1 MNLSRLFNSAG
12 LIGAVLSLA
21 SLPLH
26 LLISHAQSV
35 QLASIIIA
43 VIGAIYVGFA
53 LQLGSLRQ
61 ILIEIGVASLFFG
74 AALIGIW
81 ANPWVIPVAYVAH
94 GLWDFVHHDHSK
106 LTKVPHW
113 YPPFCA
119 VYDWVF
125 AAGLTAIWMSRTPI

>member
-1 MNLSRLFNSAG
+1 MNVSRLFNSAG

-26 LLISHAQSV
+26 LLISHTQSV
-35 QLASIIIA
+35 QLSSIIIA

-53 LQLGSLRQ
+53 LQLGSIRQ
-61 ILIEIGVASLFFG
+61 IIVEIGVAILFLG
-74 AALIGIW
+74 AALVGIW
-81 ANPWVIPVAYVAH
+81 VNPWVIPVAYVAH
-94 GLWDFVHHDHSK
+94 GLWDFAHHDHSQ
-106 LTKVPHW
+106 LTKIPNW

-125 AAGLTAIWMSRTPI
+125 AAGLAAIWMSQPV